1 MKTSSLA
8 IVSSKKN
15 TKFFGNRERSFSLK
29 ERDARIVAIKKY
41 QKPRGGRG
49 GERERERES
58 SARKKETLKKV
69 SARKKEML
77 GLLRA
82 KNIKSFE
89 NRERSFSLK
98 RKRC

>member
-1 MKTSSLA
+1 MTTSSLA

-41 QKPRGGRG
+41 QKPQG
-49 GERERERES
+49 ERERES

-69 SARKKEML
+69 SA
-77 GLLRA
+77 
-82 KNIKSFE
+82 
-89 NRERSFSLK
+89 
-98 RKRC
+98 

>member
-1 MKTSSLA
+1 MTTSSLA

-49 GERERERES
+49 GERERERE
-58 SARKKETLKKV
+58 KE
-69 SARKKEML
+69 RE
-77 GLLRA
+77 
-82 KNIKSFE
+82 
-89 NRERSFSLK
+89 RERSFRLE